1 MSRKEMI
8 EQELEQ
14 FLYAEKSEVSRLSA
28 TVDALISEFRENK
41 QQMLQL
47 SLDLAHETGK
57 FTNAIEQLSS
67 VLESMQFQIKQLIEA
82 GLKRSII
89 MEWIRSSPKFLSVIF
104 GFTSFLGIFFTT
116 GAHKDFLHYLL
127 SMEKAKYAAHAEI
140 HPELLKS

>member
-14 FLYAEKSEVSRLSA
+14 FLYADKSEVSRLSA

-57 FTNAIEQLSS
+57 FTVAIEQLSA
-67 VLESMQFQIKQLIEA
+67 VLDRMQIQIEKLIDA
-82 GLKRSII
+82 SLRRSIFI
-89 MEWIRSSPKFLSVIF
+89 EWLKSSPKFLSVIF
-104 GFTSFLGIFFTT
+104 GITSLVGIFFTSN
-116 GAHKDFLHYLL
+116 AHKDFLHYLL
-127 SMEKAKYAAHAEI
+127 SSEKAKYNSMSTT
-140 HPELLKS
+140 LVDKTDV